1 MFSFIRRGGWR
12 DIEGGPRGLM
22 QSGHFLQHLS
32 SIGSNGK
39 ESAFGAR
46 EAALISGLGRSPG
59 ERTGYP
65 LQYSCLDNSTDKGAW
80 WATVHGVAKSQTGLS
95 NQHCSFSV
103 LNSCSAPKP
112 IAFITTYPLRVVL
125 YLSISSEIPLSEELS
140 PLSQ

>member
-1 MFSFIRRGGWR
+1 MSAGSVFSFISRGGWK

-32 SIGSNGK
+32 SIGSKGK
-39 ESAFGAR
+39 ESAFSAR

-80 WATVHGVAKSQTGLS
+80 GCKESDRTQQLTL
-95 NQHCSFSV
+95 QLFS
-103 LNSCSAPKP
+103 S
-112 IAFITTYPLRVVL
+112 
-125 YLSISSEIPLSEELS
+125 
-140 PLSQ
+140 